1 MAKKPYKKKKKK
13 KSAPRK
19 IEQKAS
25 AFQNFP
31 SVKVKE
37 GSEEEGMR
45 LNKYVAHCGVCSRRQ
60 AADEVKAG
68 QVMVNDKVV
77 LEPFYQ
83 VAAGDV
89 VKYKGKVIKPEA
101 KKVYYLL
108 NKPNNYITTTSDEKG
123 RRTVMDIVKKKVKE
137 RVFPVGRLDRQTT
150 GLLLFTND
158 GDLSLKMT
166 HPSYE
171 MSKVYNVGLDKPI
184 TEEHFKAIR
193 EGFELE
199 DGPVMVDS
207 LHVRPQHGPQDLVIE
222 LHIGRNRIVRR
233 IFAHFGYTVEKLDR
247 VYLGG
252 LTKKDLPRG
261 YIRPL
266 SEQEVIMLKHFSKK
280 K

>member
-1 MAKKPYKKKKKK
+1 MAKKPYKKKKRP
-13 KSAPRK
+13 SRRT
-19 IEQKAS
+19 EQKAS
-25 AFQNFP
+25 AFRRFP
-31 SVKVKE
+31 SVKVRE

-60 AADEVKAG
+60 AADEVKNG
-68 QVMVNDKVV
+68 YVTVNDKAI

-83 VAAGDV
+83 IAAGDV

-101 KKVYYLL
+101 KKVYYLM

-123 RRTVMDIVKKKVKE
+123 RRTVMDIVKKKVRE

-171 MSKVYNVGLDKPI
+171 MTKVYNVGLDRPI
-184 TEEHFKAIR
+184 TEEHFNAIR
-193 EGFELE
+193 AGFELE
-199 DGPVMVDS
+199 DGPVKVDS
-207 LHVRPQHGPQDLVIE
+207 LHVRPNRTPQDLVIE

-266 SEQEVIMLKHFSKK
+266 SEKEVLMLKHFAKK

>member
-1 MAKKPYKKKKKK
+1 MMKKNKRDNSSKRYRSDYQKTD
-13 KSAPRK
+13 ARK
-19 IEQKAS
+19 RYT
-25 AFQNFP
+25 

-45 LNKYVAHCGVCSRRQ
+45 LNKYVAHCGICSRRQ
-60 AADEVKAG
+60 AAEAIKAG
-68 QVMVNDKVV
+68 KVTVNEQVE
-77 LEPFYQ
+77 LTPFYQ
-83 VAAGDV
+83 VQAGDV
-89 VKYKGKVIKPEA
+89 VRFEGKVIKPEDR
-101 KKVYYLL
+101 KVYYLM
-108 NKPNNYITTTSDEKG
+108 NKPRNYITTTSDERD
-123 RRTVMDIVKKKVKE
+123 RRTVMDIVRKRVKE

-158 GDLSLKMT
+158 GDLALKMT

-171 MSKVYNVGLDKPI
+171 MTKVYHVGLDKPI
-184 TEEHFKAIR
+184 TEADFEAIKA
-193 EGFELE
+193 GFDLE
-199 DGPVMVDS
+199 DGPVQVDS
-207 LHVRPQHGPQDLVIE
+207 LHVRPGYEAQDLIIE

-266 SEQEVIMLKHFSKK
+266 SKQEIIMLRHFAEKK
-280 K
+280 

>member
-1 MAKKPYKKKKKK
+1 MARKNNRNKSSRKDKPTFQKKGDSKNH
-13 KSAPRK
+13 A
-19 IEQKAS
+19 
-25 AFQNFP
+25 

-60 AADEVKAG
+60 AADYIKQGKVSVNNEVK
-68 QVMVNDKVV
+68 

-83 VAAGDV
+83 VQAGDV
-89 VKYKGKVIKPEA
+89 VRYNEKVIKPES
-101 KKVYYLL
+101 KKVYYLM
-108 NKPNNYITTTSDEKG
+108 NKPRNYITTTKDEKD
-123 RRTVMDIVKKKVKE
+123 RRTVMDIVRKKVKE

-158 GDLSLKMT
+158 GDLALKMT

-171 MSKVYNVGLDKPI
+171 MTKVYHVGLDKPI
-184 TEEHFKAIR
+184 TEEDFKAIKA
-193 EGFELE
+193 GFELE

-207 LHVRPQHGPQDLVIE
+207 LHIRPNHSPQDLVIE

-233 IFAHFGYTVEKLDR
+233 IFAHFGYTVERLDR

-261 YIRPL
+261 FIRPL
-266 SEQEVIMLKHFSKK
+266 AKQEVIMLKHFSKK
-280 K
+280 Q

>member
-13 KSAPRK
+13 PAKK
-19 IEQKAS
+19 TEQLAS
-25 AFQNFP
+25 AHRRFP
-31 SVKVKE
+31 SVKVQR
-37 GSEEEGMR
+37 GSDEVGMR

-68 QVMVNDKVV
+68 FVMVNDKIIE
-77 LEPFYQ
+77 EPFYQ
-83 VAAGDV
+83 VEAGDV
-89 VKYKGKVIKPEA
+89 IKYKGKVIKPEA
-101 KKVYYLL
+101 QKVYYLM
-108 NKPNNYITTTSDEKG
+108 NKPSNLITTTSDEKG
-123 RRTVMDIVKKKVKE
+123 RRTVMDIVRRKVKE

-171 MSKVYNVGLDKPI
+171 MTKVYHVGLDRPI
-184 TEEHFKAIR
+184 TEEHFETIR
-193 EGFELE
+193 KGFELE
-199 DGPVMVDS
+199 DGSVKVDS
-207 LHVRPQHGPQDLVIE
+207 LHVRPNKTPQDLVIE

-266 SEQEVIMLKHFSKK
+266 SEQEVIMLKHFSQKK
-280 K
+280 